1 MKKLLLLTVLLFA
14 LAPHLNAG
22 KNVFV
27 AGGLSLMLPGA
38 GFTYLEEHG
47 SEYDAKSL
55 AYFGVEMALLN
66 WAAYETVTH
75 AGEGSNISI
84 IPLFLFGAVKA
95 VEILDVYIETREHNK
110 RAEGNCSFEPRILN
124 DKLNLSVVYKF

>member
-1 MKKLLLLTVLLFA
+1 MKKLLLLTVLLFV
-14 LAPHLNAG
+14 LVPHLNAE
-22 KNVFV
+22 KNIFV

-38 GFTYLEEHG
+38 GFTYLEDHG
-47 SEYDAKSL
+47 NEYDVKAL

-75 AGEGSNISI
+75 TGEGSNISI

-95 VEILDVYIETREHNK
+95 VEILDVYTETREHNK
-110 RAEGNCSFEPRILN
+110 RAEGNYSFEPKILN
-124 DKLNLSVVYKF
+124 DKLNLSIVYKF